1 MAGDYIPKELWLPQ
15 AKRLAVGGR
24 MMDVACCKASASRNS
39 LLITHKPEGY
49 SAYCFVCHS
58 KGWESKGD
66 RSINQIAQDK
76 KANEFQSQLVA
87 TLPADFT
94 LDLDARSRV
103 WLARGGVCPARA
115 REYGLGYSPSLGRCV
130 LPVYNEEGALQFV
143 QARDLTGHSN
153 AKYLSQSNVPKEEIL
168 AWSKE
173 EPTWRKDVLV
183 LTEDYLSTIVVG
195 AVAPAAALM
204 GTSLSAS
211 QMGKVLSKYSKV
223 TMWLDPDK
231 AGRDAQRAIL
241 RTLRLGGVDA
251 RGIVSDVDPKYVPRA
266 EITKR
271 LTELWT

>member
-15 AKRLAVGGR
+15 AKRLPVGGR
-24 MMDVACCKASASRNS
+24 MMDVACCKVSASRNS
-39 LLITHKPEGY
+39 MLITHKAEGY

-66 RSINQIAQDK
+66 RSIDQIAKDK
-76 KANEFQSQLVA
+76 QANEFQSQLVA
-87 TLPADFT
+87 TLPPDFT
-94 LDLDARSRV
+94 LDLDVRSRV
-103 WLARGGVCPARA
+103 WLARGGVCPVRA

-130 LPVYNEEGALQFV
+130 LPVYSETGALAFV
-143 QARDLTGHSN
+143 QARDLTGYSN

-173 EPTWRKDVLV
+173 TPSWRDDVLV
-183 LTEDYLSTIVVG
+183 LTEDYLSAIVVG
-195 AVAPAAALM
+195 AVCPAAALM

-211 QMGKVLSKYSKV
+211 QMGKVLSKYNRV
-223 TMWLDPDK
+223 TVWLDGDK
-231 AGRDAQRAIL
+231 AGRDAAASIL

-251 RGIVSDVDPKYVPRA
+251 RRIATDVDPKYVPKA